1 MLGRKT
7 LPLFLL
13 CSILSAQALSQVY
26 TWVDENGQK
35 HFGSQ
40 PPASERHAEPVNI
53 NHGYVGD
60 GRAAAPPALPARS
73 AGADAAPAKVSK
85 REMCKSAMRWTA
97 IDIENLKE
105 MALERKEAGR
115 ITAAEY
121 AEGQKNFAGIEERI
135 SMQNCVTS
143 SGEDQQRYECLSR
156 GAGVM
161 VCSGLAAAAMEE
173 GMEEARKKMNKR

>member
-60 GRAAAPPALPARS
+60 GRAAAPALPARG

>member
-1 MLGRKT
+1 MPGRTT

-13 CSILSAQALSQVY
+13 CSILSTPTLSQVY

-40 PPASERHAEPVNI
+40 PPASQRHAEPVNI
-53 NHGYVGD
+53 NQGYVGD
-60 GRAAAPPALPARS
+60 GRAAAPASPARK
-73 AGADAAPAKVSK
+73 AAADTAPGKRSK
-85 REMCKSAMRWTA
+85 REMCQSAMRWTA

-105 MALERKEAGR
+105 MAEERKETGR

-143 SGEDQQRYECLSR
+143 SGEDQQRYECLSQ

-173 GMEEARKKMNKR
+173 GMEKARKRMKTP